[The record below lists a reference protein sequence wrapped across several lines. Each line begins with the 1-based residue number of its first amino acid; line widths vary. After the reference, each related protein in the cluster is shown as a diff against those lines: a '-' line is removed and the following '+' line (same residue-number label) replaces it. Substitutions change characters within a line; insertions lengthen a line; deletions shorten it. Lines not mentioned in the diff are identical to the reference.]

1 MEDPK
6 PLVNAVAPAQSV
18 PVHSVPVQ
26 SVSSPPQGQELL
38 SVPVSVSPPLNSNGI
53 ASATLQSENTV
64 QNQVPIKPKT
74 LPAIQPQEKK
84 KQIRLG
90 LTAKLTIPG
99 IPCCPCAHAP
109 AEAQVLIHA

>member
-6 PLVNAVAPAQSV
+6 PLVNPVPPAV
-18 PVHSVPVQ
+18 PVQSVQ
-26 SVSSPPQGQELL
+26 SVSSPPQGQDMS

-53 ASATLQSENTV
+53 GAATIQSENTA
-64 QNQVPIKPKT
+64 QNQVPIKPRT

-84 KQIRLG
+84 KHIRLG
-90 LTAKLTIPG
+90 STAKLTIPG
-99 IPCCPCAHAP
+99 IPSCPCANAP

>member
-6 PLVNAVAPAQSV
+6 PLVNPVAPTQT
-18 PVHSVPVQ
+18 VPVQ
-26 SVSSPPQGQELL
+26 AVSSPPQGQDLS

-53 ASATLQSENTV
+53 ENAV

-90 LTAKLTIPG
+90 STAKLTIRG
-99 IPCCPCAHAP
+99 IPSCPCAHAP

>member
-6 PLVNAVAPAQSV
+6 PLVNPV
-18 PVHSVPVQ
+18 PPTQTVPVQ
-26 SVSSPPQGQELL
+26 AVSSPPQGQDLS

-53 ASATLQSENTV
+53 GSVTIQSENAV

-90 LTAKLTIPG
+90 STAKLTILG
-99 IPCCPCAHAP
+99 IPSCPCSHAP